1 MTIVN
6 EIKNHF
12 SDYPVFTYR
21 DLRLYFSGKRGIKP
35 SNLTRILSYMKSN
48 DCLYA
53 LKKGVYT
60 FKKNDMVSGFA
71 YAPFY
76 YGLLSALTLR
86 ELWTQNSRPEIMT
99 IKKVRSNRTPIFD
112 DPKDVIF
119 VHHIPTRY
127 FFGFDVITYGAMK
140 LPVSNPEKTLI
151 DLFYYKVK
159 LPIQNYDGLLRSIDV
174 KKINKYLKAY
184 DRHADIAVLNFIKRY
199 KHSADRGKLSSTY

>member
-21 DLRLYFSGKRGIKP
+21 DLILYFRGKRIKP

-48 DCLYA
+48 GSLYT

-86 ELWTQNSRPEIMT
+86 ELWTQNSRPEIIT

-119 VHHIPTRY
+119 VHHVPIRY
-127 FFGFDVITYGAMK
+127 FFGFDIIKYGALK
-140 LPVSNPEKTLI
+140 LPVSDPEKTLI

-159 LPIQNYDGLLRSIDV
+159 LPLQNYDGLLRSIEI
-174 KKINKYLKAY
+174 KKVHKYLKEY
-184 DRHADIAVLNFIKRY
+184 DRHTSRSVHNFVKKYKLPADM
-199 KHSADRGKLSSTY
+199 GKLRSPY

>member
-6 EIKNHF
+6 EIRDHF

-21 DLRLYFSGKRGIKP
+21 DLKLYFSGKRVKP

-48 DCLYA
+48 GSIYTLR
-53 LKKGVYT
+53 KGVYT

-86 ELWTQNSRPEIMT
+86 ELWTQNSRPDIITM
-99 IKKVRSNRTPIFD
+99 KKVRSTRTRIFD

-119 VHHIPTRY
+119 VHHIPAGY
-127 FFGFDVITYGAMK
+127 FFGFDIIKYGALK
-140 LPVSNPEKTLI
+140 LPVSDPEKTLI
-151 DLFYYKVK
+151 DLFYYRVK
-159 LPIQNYDGLLRSIDV
+159 LPIQNYDKLLQSIETG
-174 KKINKYLKAY
+174 KIRRYLKAY
-184 DRHADIAVLNFIKRY
+184 DRHTSSAVLNFVQRY
-199 KHSADRGKLSSTY
+199 KRQADKGRLRSPY

>member
-6 EIKNHF
+6 EITNHF

-21 DLRLYFSGKRGIKP
+21 DLRLYFSGRRGIKP
-35 SNLTRILSYMKSN
+35 SNLARILSYMKSN
-48 DCLYA
+48 GRLYT

-86 ELWTQNSRPEIMT
+86 ELWAQNSRPEIMT
-99 IKKVRSNRTPIFD
+99 IKKVRSNRTSIFD

-127 FFGFDVITYGAMK
+127 FFGFDVISYGAMR
-140 LPVSNPEKTLI
+140 LPVSDPEKTLI

-174 KKINKYLKAY
+174 KNINRYLKVY
-184 DRHADIAVLNFIKRY
+184 DGHTAITVLNFIKRY
-199 KHSADRGKLSSTY
+199 KRSAYSGKLSSPY